1 MKIYIA
7 RHGDYQNPEGI
18 VPGRSAGYPLTE
30 LGIKQAETIAHKLSD
45 VKVRAIYTSPIERTL
60 ETATIISRALH
71 LFPNPKPELMEV
83 ITPYQGYKISSIPS
97 GLYTDPFH
105 LNGGGET
112 REALFARVNAFVE
125 TLKSTSQNSTYLLVF
140 HGDPIHVFLTTTLK
154 QEIRYIPM
162 GGLVLLEYGK
172 NKIPTYTEII

>member
-7 RHGDYQNPEGI
+7 RHGEYQNPEGI
-18 VPGRSAGYPLTE
+18 TPGRSTGYPLTK
-30 LGIKQAETIAHKLSD
+30 LGIKQAEAIAHKLSST
-45 VKVRAIYTSPIERTL
+45 KVRAIYTSPIERTL
-60 ETATIISRALH
+60 ETATIISQELH

-83 ITPYQGYKISSIPS
+83 ITPYQGHEMSSIPPD
-97 GLYTDPFH
+97 LYADPFH

-112 REALFARVNAFVE
+112 REALFTRVNNFVE

-140 HGDPIHVFLTTTLK
+140 HGDPIHIFLTTILK
-154 QEIRYIPM
+154 NEIRYIPM

-172 NKIPTYTEII
+172 SGIPQYSEII